1 MRLVLLYGAETWAMT
16 KQLEALLIR
25 CDVRMLRYLMGIRWQ
40 DGISNEEVVRWSGLE
55 GLEELL
61 RKTRLR
67 WFGHVRRRE
76 EHILRRELNFEVE
89 GRRPPGRPKK
99 TWRKVVEEDMRML
112 NITEE
117 MAVDR
122 QQWKR
127 LISRPTPA

>member
-1 MRLVLLYGAETWAMT
+1 M
-16 KQLEALLIR
+16 
-25 CDVRMLRYLMGIRWQ
+25 CDVRLLRYLMAIRWQ
-40 DGISNEEVVRWSGLE
+40 DGISNEEVVRRTGLE

-76 EHILRRELNFEVE
+76 EHILRRALNFEVE

-99 TWRKVVEEDMRML
+99 TWRKVVEDDMRML

-117 MAVDR
+117 KAMDR
-122 QQWKR
+122 QQWRR
-127 LISRPTPA
+127 LLSRPTPALGINGR